1 MKKAACLFGVVI
13 LLFSIIFIVAESD
26 PLSNF
31 GEEVGGD
38 IDGGSIDDPLSNFG
52 GKPTTTDPLSNFG
65 GDALK
70 GGSYEES
77 SSSWWN
83 PFSWFGDDE
92 ENEVV
97 QYESGNIGCE
107 GTPTPCEDRGLDD
120 CRIMADGEAS
130 YGGCHWD
137 NGWWSS
143 NCEGTPTSCET
154 FPVESTPGE
163 FICEMQP
170 GCFVKETVDELANR
184 LITEMHED
192 IDGGIVDE
200 EEEKTL
206 EDLAAEDKARRE
218 AAEKL
223 GYLS

>member
-77 SSSWWN
+77 SSSWWT
-83 PFSWFGDDE
+83 PFS
-92 ENEVV
+92 
-97 QYESGNIGCE
+97 
-107 GTPTPCEDRGLDD
+107 
-120 CRIMADGEAS
+120 
-130 YGGCHWD
+130 
-137 NGWWSS
+137 
-143 NCEGTPTSCET
+143 
-154 FPVESTPGE
+154 
-163 FICEMQP
+163 
-170 GCFVKETVDELANR
+170 
-184 LITEMHED
+184 
-192 IDGGIVDE
+192 
-200 EEEKTL
+200 
-206 EDLAAEDKARRE
+206 
-218 AAEKL
+218 
-223 GYLS
+223 